1 MKKIIFSIILM
12 LCFGFNANAE
22 KGVNAGVTLLYG
34 AFDVSGASEKLAANH
49 TSGAG
54 SATEVKASAEGDNAE
69 GDFGLASIFIEKTLG
84 DRLSI
89 GLDYVPTSLD
99 SETAE
104 NITNKAGSGG
114 TADGNHVDS
123 AATNTVQ
130 VDFEDLTT
138 LYAMININENV
149 YLKAGVMQVDVQ
161 TNENLG
167 TGSSYGNTQLD
178 GTMFA
183 IGYSRDLDNGAFV
196 RLEGSIMEF
205 DGATL
210 TSTVDSAKSV
220 SVDGIEGYGAK
231 LSIGKTF

>member
-1 MKKIIFSIILM
+1 MKKIIASVALM
-12 LCFGFNANAE
+12 LLFGFNAYAE
-22 KGVNAGVTLLYG
+22 KGINVGLSLSAGVFKVDG
-34 AFDVSGASEKLAANH
+34 AKETFSGSH
-49 TSGAG
+49 SSGAG
-54 SATEVKASAEGDNAE
+54 STVTKNATDEGENAE
-69 GDFGLASIFIEKTLG
+69 GLFGIGSIFVEKSLG
-84 DRLSI
+84 DRFSV
-89 GLDYVPTSLD
+89 GLDYVPTALE
-99 SETAE
+99 SETTE
-104 NITNKAGSGG
+104 NVQTTFNTTHGAGLTS
-114 TADGNHVDS
+114 V
-123 AATNTVQ
+123 TNTVQ

>member
-1 MKKIIFSIILM
+1 MKKIIASVALM
-12 LCFGFNANAE
+12 LLFGFNAHAE
-22 KGVNAGVTLLYG
+22 KGINVGVSLSAGVFEVDG
-34 AFDVSGASEKLAANH
+34 AKETFTGSHS
-49 TSGAG
+49 SGAG
-54 SATEVKASAEGDNAE
+54 ATVTKKASDEGDVAEGLFAI
-69 GDFGLASIFIEKTLG
+69 GSIFIEKTLG